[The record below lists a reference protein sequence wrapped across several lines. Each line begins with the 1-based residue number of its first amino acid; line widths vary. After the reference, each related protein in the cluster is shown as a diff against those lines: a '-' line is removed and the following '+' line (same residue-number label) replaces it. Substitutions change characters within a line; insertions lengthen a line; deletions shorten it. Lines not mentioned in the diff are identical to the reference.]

1 MGDFYEL
8 QLALDLP
15 DSAELDLLRWH
26 LGEPAEGQESYEG
39 EEYPL
44 LAGTGPARRIGGVL
58 AGLLEHGPRGWSLL
72 ARQEVHPDE
81 FAGLRHLLE
90 WLAAR
95 TTTVGTIGYVRFYEA
110 HVPDVLVVESGSV
123 RQVPLELAP
132 GAEEL
137 LPG

>member
-1 MGDFYEL
+1 MSDFYEL

-15 DSAELDLLRWH
+15 DTAELDLLRWH
-26 LGEPAEGQESYEG
+26 LGETSQDDEQGDS

-44 LAGTGPARRIGGVL
+44 LTGTGPAHRIGGAL
-58 AGLLEHGPRGWSLL
+58 TATLQRNPRGWSLL

-81 FAGLRHLLE
+81 FEHLRNLLR

-95 TTTVGTIGYVRFYEA
+95 TTTTGAIGYVRFHEDD
-110 HVPDVLVVESGSV
+110 VPDVLITESGSV
-123 RQVPLELAP
+123 RQASLQLVP